1 MQQKQL
7 LDRLSKAEQRIVDL
21 YAKLNTLKVGTY
33 SREIVTLP
41 VPTLNANIVI
51 PITSLDTVILFNGD
65 ITNNFN
71 LNVTSGPNTVQGDR
85 IYLFV
90 KGTNSKII
98 TVGNKLNPVTCGSAD
113 FNIIVQSNMICHEMV
128 YDGNKFTGIDNC

>member
-51 PITSLDTVILFNGD
+51 PITSLDTIILFNGD
-65 ITNNFN
+65 INNNFN
-71 LNVTSGPNTVQGDR
+71 LNVTSGLNTVQGDR